1 MGKNWRTTAAGVAAM
16 VAAIASCFA
25 ALLDNDPATTPD
37 WTTAIAAL
45 MAGAGLV
52 AAADAKPGR

>member
-1 MGKNWRTTAAGVAAM
+1 MGKNWKTSAAGI
-16 VAAIASCFA
+16 AAIIAAICSCFA
-25 ALLDNDPATTPD
+25 ALLDGNEATTPD
-37 WTTAIAAL
+37 WTSAIAAM